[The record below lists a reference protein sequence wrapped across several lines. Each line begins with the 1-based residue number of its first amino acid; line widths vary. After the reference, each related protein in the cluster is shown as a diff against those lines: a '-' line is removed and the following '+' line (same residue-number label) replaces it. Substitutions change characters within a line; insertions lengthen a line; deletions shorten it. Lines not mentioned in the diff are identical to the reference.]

1 MSINSKQ
8 KGKRFE
14 LELAHKL
21 QDYGFTEARRTAQYC
36 GKTEESSDVIGLKG
50 IHIEAKHQETLKIY
64 DWMAQAIR
72 DSEGTE
78 NKPCVFFRKNHED
91 ILVTMRFE
99 DFMDLYI
106 KAYGG
111 PEKDESNRTE
121 TEV

>member
-36 GKTEESSDVIGLKG
+36 GKAEESSDVIGLPY
-50 IHIEAKHQETLKIY
+50 IHVEAKHQENISIY
-64 DWMAQAIR
+64 KWMSQAIR

-78 NKPCVFFRKNHED
+78 NKPCVFFKKNREN
-91 ILVTMRFE
+91 ILVSMRFE

-111 PEKDESNRTE
+111 PERNDDN
-121 TEV
+121 